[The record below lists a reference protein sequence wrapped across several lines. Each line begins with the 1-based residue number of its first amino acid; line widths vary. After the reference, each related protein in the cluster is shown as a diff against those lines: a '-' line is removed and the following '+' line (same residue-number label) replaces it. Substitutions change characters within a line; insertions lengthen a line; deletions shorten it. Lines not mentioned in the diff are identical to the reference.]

1 MRNRVQSAKCKPSS
15 RAQVEGVQSKG
26 FTLISRACEGG
37 FTLIELLVVISII
50 GILATLLIS
59 RYGMAEK
66 SARDTQRKSDLSQ
79 YRNALENYASQK
91 GGAYPIRETQ
101 GNAVEGVPCTTL
113 SGDVKYLSTCPTDP
127 RSEPDGEFYYRYQ
140 TDAGGLNYIL
150 GAKMETGD
158 YDTNYWYICS
168 NGISGSKES
177 APSLSDDCNLE

>member
-1 MRNRVQSAKCKPSS
+1 MRNIVQSAKCK
-15 RAQVEGVQSKG
+15 VQNK
-26 FTLISRACEGG
+26 G

-91 GGAYPIRETQ
+91 GGAYPKRTTQ
-101 GNAVEGVPCTTL
+101 GDAAVGEPCTSL
-113 SGDVKYLSTCPTDP
+113 SGVGKYLSICLTDP

-140 TDAGGLNYIL
+140 TDAGGLNYVL
-150 GAKMETGD
+150 GALMETGEET
-158 YDTNYWYICS
+158 TNYWFICS
-168 NGISGSKES
+168 NGISGAKGSV
-177 APSLSDDCNLE
+177 PSLSDDCGVE